1 MYRSVSSTI
10 WLHRGKSSSSG
21 GMRYARIGTHLFT
34 DHLLDDVF
42 ETDDAERA
50 ARLARSLARYVMTVS
65 LRPSSRESVPL

>member
-1 MYRSVSSTI
+1 
-10 WLHRGKSSSSG
+10 
-21 GMRYARIGTHLFT
+21 MRYARIGTHLFT